1 MGAGLFVSL
10 DVGTRALWLGLPSV
24 FTAPAVAPPPNGE
37 RQFHHKFTWRPLQ
50 PVRLYPTSAQHPPEL
65 RDERKHRM
73 RRHVIMAACV
83 AAALSGAAATAEP
96 LARCDGIPQTALIT
110 VFGGK
115 DATAVCNEMLKV
127 LDQPTTD
134 DLIYF
139 EKVAYL
145 FNQQGYSKD
154 YATITAELVDVIR
167 LRGLY
172 DKQPRWKET
181 VDLLYRTY
189 VAFHGAVTPEVA
201 VDFLEGAGRR

>member
-1 MGAGLFVSL
+1 
-10 DVGTRALWLGLPSV
+10 
-24 FTAPAVAPPPNGE
+24 
-37 RQFHHKFTWRPLQ
+37 
-50 PVRLYPTSAQHPPEL
+50 
-65 RDERKHRM
+65 M
-73 RRHVIMAACV
+73 RRHVIMTACV
-83 AAALSGAAATAEP
+83 VAALSGAAAAAEP

-110 VFGGK
+110 VFDGN
-115 DATAVCNEMLKV
+115 DATAVCSEMLKV

-139 EKVAYL
+139 EKVAFL
-145 FNQQGYSKD
+145 LNRQGYSKD

-189 VAFHGAVTPEVA
+189 LAFDGAVTPEVA
-201 VDFLEGAGRR
+201 VDFLEGAGPKAKTLSDDGFVKIMVAARMRFLRGD

>member
-1 MGAGLFVSL
+1 M
-10 DVGTRALWLGLPSV
+10 
-24 FTAPAVAPPPNGE
+24 
-37 RQFHHKFTWRPLQ
+37 
-50 PVRLYPTSAQHPPEL
+50 
-65 RDERKHRM
+65 RK
-73 RRHVIMAACV
+73 HVIMTACV
-83 AAALSGAAATAEP
+83 AAALSGAAAVAEP
-96 LARCDGIPQTALIT
+96 LARCDGLPQTALIT
-110 VFGGK
+110 VFDGK

-145 FNQQGYSKD
+145 LNRQGYSKD

-167 LRGLY
+167 LRDLY

-201 VDFLEGAGRR
+201 VDFLEAAGPKAKTLSDDGFLKTMVAARMRYLRGD